1 MLENEA
7 HIINQ
12 AQRGNSEYFGLL
24 YDHYLTPIYRFVFL
38 KVSTKAET
46 EDLVHE
52 IFLSAWKNIEDYDHL
67 GFPFSSWLYQIARH
81 KVIDYYRTKK
91 NNLDIENISE
101 ENLKV
106 ANVVESEL
114 DKSLDLNRVK
124 DAIKQLGEDQQNV
137 LIMRFI
143 EDLSYSEISAVLDKS
158 EGAIRLIQHRAI
170 QNLKQIIRQMTETKN
185 GEQFI

>member
-1 MLENEA
+1 MLEKEV
-7 HIINQ
+7 HIIRQ
-12 AQRGNSEYFGLL
+12 AQQGNPEYFGML

-38 KVSTKAET
+38 KIGTKAET

-81 KVIDYYRTKK
+81 KVIDHYRTKK
-91 NNLDIENISE
+91 NNLNIENVSE

-106 ANVVESEL
+106 VNIIENEL
-114 DKSLDLNRVK
+114 DKNLDLNKIK
-124 DAIKQLGEDQQNV
+124 DAIKQLNEDQQNV
-137 LIMRFI
+137 LIMRFV
-143 EDLSYSEISAVLDKS
+143 EDLSYEEISAVLDKS

-170 QNLKQIIRQMTETKN
+170 QSLKQIINKN

>member
-12 AQRGNSEYFGLL
+12 AQQGNPEYFGLL
-24 YDHYLTPIYRFVFL
+24 YDHYLAPIYRFVFL
-38 KVSTKAET
+38 KVSAKAEA

-81 KVIDYYRTKK
+81 KVIDYYRTKRS
-91 NNLDIENISE
+91 NLDIENIGE

-106 ANVVESEL
+106 ANVMDNEL
-114 DKSLDLNRVK
+114 DKNLDLDRVK
-124 DAIKQLGEDQQNV
+124 NAIKQLNEDQQNV
-137 LIMRFI
+137 LIMRFV
-143 EDLSYSEISAVLDKS
+143 EDLSYQEISAVLDKS

-170 QNLKQIIRQMTETKN
+170 QNLKSKIQN
-185 GEQFI
+185 YGEQFI